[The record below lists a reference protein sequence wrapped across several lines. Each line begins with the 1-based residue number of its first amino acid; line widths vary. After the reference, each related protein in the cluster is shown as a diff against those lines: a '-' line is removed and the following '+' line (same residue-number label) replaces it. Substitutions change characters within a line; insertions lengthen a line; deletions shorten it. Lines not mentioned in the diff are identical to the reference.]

1 MICPNCNKENNP
13 GVSFCV
19 NCGTKLSPTPQ
30 QAPNTPPANPYEY
43 KDPSV
48 ANTTQ
53 YNPTP
58 TPTSQQF
65 APDQFSTQNYN
76 QYNQANNYA
85 QPQTNNGIEDD
96 DQVNRKAKK
105 FAIIA
110 LCLYFGRN
118 LLTIAG
124 AFLSGILSY
133 LSTYDS
139 SNSSYS
145 FYSGT
150 TSLLGLLCE
159 GLSMGCFI
167 ASLVLIIMAK
177 VKVSQ
182 RKLKNTFVNV
192 SFWVIIGCIIASV
205 VLTIIAFVLLFAACG
220 AMITA
225 CD

>member
-19 NCGTKLSPTPQ
+19 NCGTKLNAQPQ

-53 YNPTP
+53 YTP
-58 TPTSQQF
+58 DPMPSSTQF
-65 APDQFSTQNYN
+65 AQEQFQNQNYN
-76 QYNQANNYA
+76 PTNNFTQQQANNVM
-85 QPQTNNGIEDD
+85 NDD
-96 DQVNRKAKK
+96 AQVNAKAKK

-110 LCLYFGRN
+110 LCLYFGRFI
-118 LLTIAG
+118 LTVIG
-124 AFLSGILSY
+124 AFLTGILTY
-133 LSTYDS
+133 LSSYDS
-139 SNSSYS
+139 SSTSYS
-145 FYSGT
+145 LYSGT
-150 TSLLGLLCE
+150 SSLLGLLFE
-159 GLSMGCFI
+159 GLSFGCFI
-167 ASLVLIIMAK
+167 ASLILIIMAK

-192 SFWVIIGCIIASV
+192 AFWIEIGCIIASV
-205 VLTIIAFVLLFAACG
+205 VLSIIAVVLIFAACG
-220 AMITA
+220 AIITS